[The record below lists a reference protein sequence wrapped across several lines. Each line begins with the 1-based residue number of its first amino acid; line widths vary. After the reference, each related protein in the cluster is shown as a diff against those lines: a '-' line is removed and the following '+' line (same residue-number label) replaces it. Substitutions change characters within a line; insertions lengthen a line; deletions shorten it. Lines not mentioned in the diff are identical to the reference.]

1 MTAFYDNMIARMAYI
16 GLVYCSAVWGA
27 TFFLVKDALADMGPV
42 AMVAYRFLLAA
53 LCLLPWALRR
63 RRLTALLWEGF
74 VLSVILFGLYVSQT
88 VGLRYTTASNCA
100 FITGLFVVLVPIY
113 MLALYRK
120 PLAPS
125 QWLAVAVAVGGLWLL
140 TGGLTGVNPGDALSL
155 IAAATYAGHLL
166 FTDKCVRADADVVL
180 LAFHQFWM
188 TSALAF
194 LACAVLRLP
203 MAVAAPRGWEVILFL
218 ALFPTLSAFSLQILI
233 QKKLPP
239 LTVSLGFS
247 LEPVF
252 AALFAWTVGGEVFVG
267 RRAVGGL
274 LIVAAMVLGELHRFD
289 FIKARKKEVLP
300 L

>member
-1 MTAFYDNMIARMAYI
+1 MSYI
-16 GLVYCSAVWGA
+16 GLVYCAAIWGA
-27 TFFLVKDALADMGPV
+27 TFFMVKDALAAVDPV
-42 AMVAYRFLLAA
+42 AMVAHRFLIAA

-63 RRLTALLWEGF
+63 RLKALLWEGF
-74 VLSVILFGLYVSQT
+74 VLSLILTALYISQT
-88 VGLRYTTASNCA
+88 VGLGHTTASNCA
-100 FITGLFVVLVPIY
+100 FITGLFVVFVPLY

-120 PLAPS
+120 PLAAT

-140 TGGLTGVNPGDALSL
+140 TGGLAGVNRGDALSL

-166 FTDKCVRADADVVL
+166 FTDRCVRSDADVVL

-188 TSALAF
+188 TAALAY

-203 MAVAAPRGWEVILFL
+203 LAAAAPKGWHVIVFL
-218 ALFPTLSAFSLQILI
+218 ALFPTLSAFFLQILI
-233 QKKLPP
+233 QRKLPP

-252 AALFAWTVGGEVFVG
+252 AALFAWTLGGEQFVG

-289 FIKARKKEVLP
+289 LLRARRKEVLP
-300 L
+300 V